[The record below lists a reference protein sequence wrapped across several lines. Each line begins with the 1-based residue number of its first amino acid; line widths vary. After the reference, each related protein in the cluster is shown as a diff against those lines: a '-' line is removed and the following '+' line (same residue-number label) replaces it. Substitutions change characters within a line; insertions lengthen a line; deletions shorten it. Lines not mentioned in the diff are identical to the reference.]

1 MVLICKKQYTF
12 EYQKINKLYHNGS
25 YICSFSLNIKL
36 IFNIIRELKE
46 IDTLIYLNLNLLS
59 IILILIFDLSIK

>member
-1 MVLICKKQYTF
+1 MVFICKKQYTF
-12 EYQKINKLYHNGS
+12 EYQKINNLYHNGS

-59 IILILIFDLSIK
+59 IIVILIFDLSIK

>member
-25 YICSFSLNIKL
+25 YICSFSLNMK
-36 IFNIIRELKE
+36 
-46 IDTLIYLNLNLLS
+46 LLS
-59 IILILIFDLSIK
+59 IIVILIFDLPIK